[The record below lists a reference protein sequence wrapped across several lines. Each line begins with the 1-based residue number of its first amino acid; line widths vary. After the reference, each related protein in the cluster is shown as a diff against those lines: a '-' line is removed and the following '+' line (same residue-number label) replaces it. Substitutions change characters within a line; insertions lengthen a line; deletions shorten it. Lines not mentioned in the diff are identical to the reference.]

1 MRIIAMKIWIVIFNL
16 FLFNNIVFAKLTNQQ
31 INLLLENDDVQIFAL
46 QSKTVKKSIVSI
58 KSENDSRQG
67 KTITQYDQDG
77 LLINYYSASSISL
90 EGAEK
95 NIMITTLIRDK
106 DYQWQRKQTVGDY
119 QINNSFYLLKDDR
132 IQIKLLPSPRVAEQ
146 RLVVQHNTVS
156 DETKELFVSF
166 DYEKPSVLK
175 KLKIEYNF
183 NALGQISWFNFTNI
197 DQHDYGYTSIMETQF
212 KYDELNR
219 LIQSDVFLHYQ
230 SLAMAGNDMRSH
242 IVYSDFDEYG
252 NWLTKTEMMNG
263 EKIVYTRTI
272 EYWE

>member
-1 MRIIAMKIWIVIFNL
+1 MKIWIVIFNL

-219 LIQSDVFLHYQ
+219 LIESDVFLHYQ
-230 SLAMAGNDMRSH
+230 SLEMAGNDMRSH